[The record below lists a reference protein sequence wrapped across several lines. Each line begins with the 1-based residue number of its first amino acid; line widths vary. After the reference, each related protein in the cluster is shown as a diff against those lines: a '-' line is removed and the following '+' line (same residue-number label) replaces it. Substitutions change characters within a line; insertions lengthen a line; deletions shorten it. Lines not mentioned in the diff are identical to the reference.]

1 MPQTTSGAAEAP
13 TILLLEDEPAVRR
26 SLQLLLQGSGF
37 AVRSYASG
45 AMLLADPRAKDAA
58 VLVVDYR
65 LADGNGLAVARAL
78 HEAGFAGRSILITAY
93 PSRELSATAQAEG
106 FSRIFEKP
114 LANRVLV
121 EAVAELVR

>member
-1 MPQTTSGAAEAP
+1 MAQIAPGAAEAP
-13 TILLLEDEPAVRR
+13 MILLLEDEPAVRR

-78 HEAGFAGRSILITAY
+78 QDAGFAGRSILITAY
-93 PSRELSATAQAEG
+93 PSRELSATALAEG
-106 FSRIFEKP
+106 FSRVFEKP
-114 LANRVLV
+114 LANRALV
-121 EAVAELVR
+121 EAVADLVP

>member
-1 MPQTTSGAAEAP
+1 MPQTAPELAEAP

-65 LADGNGLAVARAL
+65 LADGNGLTVARAL
-78 HEAGFAGRSILITAY
+78 YEAGFTGRSVLITAY
-93 PSRELSATAQAEG
+93 PSRELSAAARAEG

-114 LANRVLV
+114 LANRALV
-121 EAVAELVR
+121 EAVADLAR

>member
-1 MPQTTSGAAEAP
+1 MPQIAPQGAEAP
-13 TILLLEDEPAVRR
+13 TVLVLEDEPAVRR

-45 AMLLADPRAKDAA
+45 TALLADPRAKGAA

-65 LADGNGLAVARAL
+65 LSDGDGLGVARAL
-78 HEAGFAGRSILITAY
+78 REAGFAGHAILITAY
-93 PSRELSATAQAEG
+93 PSRELATAARAEG
-106 FSRIFEKP
+106 FTRVFEKP

-121 EAVAELVR
+121 ETVADLAR